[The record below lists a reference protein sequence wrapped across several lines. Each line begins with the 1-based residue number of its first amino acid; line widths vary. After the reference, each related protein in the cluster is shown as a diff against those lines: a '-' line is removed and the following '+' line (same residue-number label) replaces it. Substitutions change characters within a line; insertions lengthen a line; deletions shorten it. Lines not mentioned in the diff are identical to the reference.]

1 LFFPQALAAAAAAP
15 LPSRHGPIHARV
27 GDGLG
32 EVLAKMSRDHE
43 ERSAQGGL
51 TVEHLLRLVGIG
63 VEGHDGIAKIKKE
76 SFIA

>member
-1 LFFPQALAAAAAAP
+1 LLLLRLFRPGTIPFT
-15 LPSRHGPIHARV
+15 RV

-63 VEGHDGIAKIKKE
+63 VVEATMALRKCPKE